1 MTDSGLDYSTSTD
14 SESVKSVPNESDTHQ
29 DSPPKKLPRLEN
41 RKGSNE
47 AGKSRASLP
56 KNRQQISQ
64 VMQHISKQLKG
75 YDIDTNLSLRIIK
88 ASLEMQD
95 THLASK
101 QKRGTAKKGTLQP
114 PRIRETICKQFGIS
128 TPTYGKIISS
138 YFPQDRRDRTV
149 YVNGKHGCGRSGNSN
164 EKATRIPRTR
174 ECQLLVQAFVRDK
187 RNQRERVTGRQVL
200 DFLLEK
206 DILHI
211 PVDASGSYVKK
222 DFDSA
227 YRNVRRFLETFGYQ
241 RGRRT
246 GNW

>member
-1 MTDSGLDYSTSTD
+1 MTDSDLDYSTSTD
-14 SESVKSVPNESDTHQ
+14 SESVKSVPNESDTHR
-29 DSPPKKLPRLEN
+29 DEPPKKLPRLED

-56 KNRQQISQ
+56 KNRQPISQ

-114 PRIRETICKQFGIS
+114 PRIRETICKQFGIGRD
-128 TPTYGKIISS
+128 TYGKIISS

-149 YVNGKHGCGRSGNSN
+149 YVSGKHGCGRSGNSN
-164 EKATRIPRTR
+164 EKATRIPRTS
-174 ECQLLVQAFVRDK
+174 E
-187 RNQRERVTGRQVL
+187 
-200 DFLLEK
+200 
-206 DILHI
+206 
-211 PVDASGSYVKK
+211 
-222 DFDSA
+222 
-227 YRNVRRFLETFGYQ
+227 
-241 RGRRT
+241 
-246 GNW
+246 

>member
-1 MTDSGLDYSTSTD
+1 
-14 SESVKSVPNESDTHQ
+14 
-29 DSPPKKLPRLEN
+29 
-41 RKGSNE
+41 
-47 AGKSRASLP
+47 
-56 KNRQQISQ
+56 
-64 VMQHISKQLKG
+64 
-75 YDIDTNLSLRIIK
+75 
-88 ASLEMQD
+88 
-95 THLASK
+95 
-101 QKRGTAKKGTLQP
+101 
-114 PRIRETICKQFGIS
+114 
-128 TPTYGKIISS
+128 
-138 YFPQDRRDRTV
+138 V